1 MARKRK
7 VKYNNPYKIRNELA
21 NEIRA
26 LPNAEL
32 ADRASLEY
40 VNWMASEKLKKED
53 PAISAVRGSLKDIS
67 ESIKDSDEYKAAKEA
82 FDKVVDSLMDASEVT
97 YKEELRNLL
106 QPYVEDIKLF
116 KGCCKIALDEIN
128 RRRLET

>member
-26 LPNAEL
+26 LPNGEL
-32 ADRASLEY
+32 ANRASLEY
-40 VNWMASEKLKKED
+40 TSWMASEKLNKED
-53 PAISAVRGSLKDIS
+53 SEISAVRGSLRDLS
-67 ESIKDSDEYKAAKEA
+67 EAVKESDEYKEAKEA
-82 FDKVVDSLMDASEVT
+82 FDKVVDSLIDASEAT
-97 YKEELRNLL
+97 YKEQLRNLI
-106 QPYVEDIKLF
+106 QPYAEDIKLF

-128 RRRLET
+128 RRRLE